1 MVGYKELNESVRGGG
16 GNLAK
21 SRDLKSI
28 SCVASLNPLY
38 LSSNTDS
45 KNMDYSPAPAHL
57 FH

>member
-1 MVGYKELNESVRGGG
+1 MVGYKELNESARRGV
-16 GNLAK
+16 NLAK